1 MFPTTIYGITGTV
14 LNSDQK
20 HTSHSHVG
28 DNVILMTILCC
39 VWWCYGVDV
48 GDRISILMTFLEC

>member
-20 HTSHSHVG
+20 HTGHSHVG
-28 DNVILMTILCC
+28 DEVILVTMLC
-39 VWWCYGVDV
+39 WWPYD
-48 GDRISILMTFLEC
+48 GDNLWMLVTEFRSW